1 MQGLRTVTQQTELT
15 EITNAWSNSEFSYSD
30 TYVGKETV
38 EVAAGTF
45 EACKV
50 TRETKLTK
58 PAITE
63 TSESWLT
70 NRGFVKRIRDEQS
83 WNAYLVMEAKS
94 LPASN

>member
-1 MQGLRTVTQQTELT
+1 M
-15 EITNAWSNSEFSYSD
+15 
-30 TYVGKETV
+30 GKETV
-38 EVAAGTF
+38 VVAAGTF

-50 TRETKLTK
+50 TRETKLTKLTK

-83 WNAYLVMEAKS
+83 WDAYLVMEAK
-94 LPASN
+94 